1 MFLFEKLRAAIIIE
15 EVNFLTDERII
26 MQPSA
31 IRNSR
36 MMQYSR
42 YNEIVTYNPNL
53 RQEYKSQIRALTQV
67 NDAFVSKRNDGKS
80 WRDSPMINPWSR
92 LRRKPSFLSFLI
104 DNFLRPFPFTWI
116 EYTWHRLITLLR
128 YFRLDEFHMFDA
140 ILVNDPGSSIVWNN
154 GNANEGWWIERGH
167 ETAGWFA

>member
-53 RQEYKSQIRALTQV
+53 RQEYKYA
-67 NDAFVSKRNDGKS
+67 
-80 WRDSPMINPWSR
+80 
-92 LRRKPSFLSFLI
+92 
-104 DNFLRPFPFTWI
+104 
-116 EYTWHRLITLLR
+116 H
-128 YFRLDEFHMFDA
+128 
-140 ILVNDPGSSIVWNN
+140 
-154 GNANEGWWIERGH
+154 
-167 ETAGWFA
+167 